1 MVERWNEDDNIARDA
16 ALLAKHMATSSN
28 SRISTAKF
36 SKKLVEDHEEG
47 RVVLPQSM
55 NGKEKNKVIEA
66 NLATLQSSA
75 EREFV
80 MKY

>member
-1 MVERWNEDDNIARDA
+1 
-16 ALLAKHMATSSN
+16 
-28 SRISTAKF
+28 
-36 SKKLVEDHEEG
+36 
-47 RVVLPQSM
+47 M

-80 MKY
+80 MKYWVREKQ